1 MLALL
6 QTNSDLHTQ
15 MKPLHKCQSCSSVN
29 EHLRL
34 KLSQSP
40 QTPMLSCLLHRRNKH
55 DCKNVSLAIFPLLC
69 IRFSTTNPYIH
80 FVNHFRDTPNPLFWS
95 SFI

>member
-15 MKPLHKCQSCSSVN
+15 MKPLHKRQNCSSVN

-34 KLSQSP
+34 KLS
-40 QTPMLSCLLHRRNKH
+40 
-55 DCKNVSLAIFPLLC
+55 
-69 IRFSTTNPYIH
+69 
-80 FVNHFRDTPNPLFWS
+80 
-95 SFI
+95 